1 MSFILPYLCEKRRI
15 IITFLIFSAVFAV
28 TFYLYRLPISAVLY
42 PTALCL
48 IFGIIIGAFSYVSDY
63 KKHKM
68 LVELK
73 ERSDVAIRSQ
83 LESFSSVADS
93 DYRSI
98 IDHICD
104 EKHDTERQLTKMYD
118 DMIDYYTTWVHQIK
132 TPIASMRL
140 HLKREDTSLSRKLS
154 SDLLHIEQYVDMVL
168 TYLRMES
175 DTTDYVFREI
185 NLDKLLK
192 ENIRRLRG
200 DFIMKNISLNFE
212 VTSVS
217 VITDEKWLSFVIG
230 QILSNA
236 LKYTKNGSVT
246 ITVEEP
252 KTLCISDTGIGIAPE
267 DIPRVFEKG
276 FTGLHGREYSGAS
289 GIGLYLCKE
298 ICTKLGVPITIESEI
313 DKGTTV
319 RLNLDKKIYS

>member
-1 MSFILPYLCEKRRI
+1 MSFILPYLREKRRI
-15 IITFLIFSAVFAV
+15 IITFLIFAAVFAV
-28 TFYLYRLPISAVLY
+28 TFYLYRLLISAVLY

-73 ERSDVAIRSQ
+73 DRSDVAIRSQ
-83 LESFSSVADS
+83 LELFSSVTDV
-93 DYRSI
+93 DYRGI

-104 EKHDTERQLTKMYD
+104 EKLETEQNMTKLYD

-140 HLKREDTSLSRKLS
+140 HLKQEDTSLSRKLS
-154 SDLLHIEQYVDMVL
+154 SDLLHIEQYVEMVL

-175 DTTDYVFREI
+175 DTTDYVFRKV

-200 DFIMKNISLNFE
+200 DFIIKNISLNFE
-212 VTSVS
+212 ETGVF
-217 VITDEKWLSFVIG
+217 VITDAKWLSFVIG

-236 LKYTKNGSVT
+236 LKYTKDGSVT

-252 KTLCISDTGIGIAPE
+252 KILCISDTGIGIAPE

-289 GIGLYLCKE
+289 GIGLYLCKQ
-298 ICTKLGVPITIESEI
+298 ICSKLGVPITIESEI

-319 RLNLDKKIYS
+319 RLKLDKKIYT

>member
-1 MSFILPYLCEKRRI
+1 M
-15 IITFLIFSAVFAV
+15 
-28 TFYLYRLPISAVLY
+28 
-42 PTALCL
+42 
-48 IFGIIIGAFSYVSDY
+48 
-63 KKHKM
+63 
-68 LVELK
+68 
-73 ERSDVAIRSQ
+73 
-83 LESFSSVADS
+83 FSSVTDV
-93 DYRSI
+93 DYRGI

-104 EKHDTERQLTKMYD
+104 EKLETEQNMTKLYD

-140 HLKREDTSLSRKLS
+140 HLKQEDTSLSRKLS
-154 SDLLHIEQYVDMVL
+154 SDLLHIEQYVEMVL

-175 DTTDYVFREI
+175 DTTDYVFRKV

-200 DFIMKNISLNFE
+200 DFIIKNISLNFE
-212 VTSVS
+212 ETGVF
-217 VITDEKWLSFVIG
+217 VITDAKWLSFVIG

-236 LKYTKNGSVT
+236 LKYTKDGSVT

-252 KTLCISDTGIGIAPE
+252 KILCISDTGIGIAPE

-289 GIGLYLCKE
+289 GIGLYLCKQ
-298 ICTKLGVPITIESEI
+298 ICSKLGVPITIESEI
-313 DKGTTV
+313 D
-319 RLNLDKKIYS
+319 

>member
-1 MSFILPYLCEKRRI
+1 MSFILQYLLEKRRI
-15 IITFLIFSAVFAV
+15 IVTFLIFAAVFAV
-28 TFYLYRLPISAVLY
+28 TFYLYRLPLSAVLY

-48 IFGIIIGAFSYVSDY
+48 IFGVIIVAYSCLSDY
-63 KKHKM
+63 KKHKA
-68 LVELK
+68 LCELK
-73 ERSDVAIRSQ
+73 GRSDVAIRSR
-83 LESFSSVADS
+83 LVSFSSVTDN
-93 DYRSI
+93 DYRGI
-98 IDHICD
+98 IDQIFD
-104 EKHDTERQLTKMYD
+104 EKHDTERHMTKLYD

-140 HLKREDTSLSRKLS
+140 HLKQEDTSLSRKLS
-154 SDLLHIEQYVDMVL
+154 SDLLHIEQYVEMVL

-185 NLDKLLK
+185 KLDKLLK
-192 ENIRRLRG
+192 ENLRRLRG
-200 DFIMKNISLNFE
+200 DFIMKNISLNYE
-212 VTSVS
+212 ETDVS
-217 VITDEKWLSFVIG
+217 VITDEKWLSFVIE

-276 FTGLHGREYSGAS
+276 FTGLHGREYSTAS
-289 GIGLYLCKE
+289 GIGLYLCKQ
-298 ICTKLGVPITIESEI
+298 ICVKLGVPITISSEI

-319 RLNLDKKIYS
+319 QLKLDKKKYT